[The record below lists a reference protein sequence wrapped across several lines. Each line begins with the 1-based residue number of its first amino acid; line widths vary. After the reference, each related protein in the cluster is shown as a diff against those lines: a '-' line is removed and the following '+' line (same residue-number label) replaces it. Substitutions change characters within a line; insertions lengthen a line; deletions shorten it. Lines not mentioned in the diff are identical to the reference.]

1 MIRFI
6 VSILLV
12 PVVFVAS
19 VVLGGGKL
27 ADFFSLPALLIVG
40 LIPVLGCTAVFSLT
54 EVARSFFDA
63 FRRKKNAA
71 KSEDVCK
78 LYERLVLLTGLL
90 ATIVALAIALG
101 NAADFSKI
109 GKSLAMGLLPLAYGI
124 SFDLLSRIWRERL
137 KSKD

>member
-12 PVVFVAS
+12 PVVFVAAI
-19 VVLGGGKL
+19 VLGGGKM
-27 ADFFSLPALLIVG
+27 ADFFSAPALLVVG

-54 EVARSFFDA
+54 EVARSFFDP

-90 ATIVALAIALG
+90 ATIIALAIALG
-101 NAADFSKI
+101 NAADFTKI
-109 GKSLAMGLLPLAYGI
+109 GKNLAMGLLPLAYGI